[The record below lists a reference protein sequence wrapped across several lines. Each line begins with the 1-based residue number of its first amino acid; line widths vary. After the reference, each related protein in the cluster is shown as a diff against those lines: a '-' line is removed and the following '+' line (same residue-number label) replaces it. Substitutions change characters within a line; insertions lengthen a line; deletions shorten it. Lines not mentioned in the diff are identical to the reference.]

1 MTLVREQTKRR
12 DDGPSPLSPFSRMI
26 ENKLKQR
33 KAVSVTSEKQKE
45 TKKDR
50 GPQKTGKKKKE
61 KSSKYGANAKAKPSK
76 GVKGVAS
83 SRQLLVKSP
92 VRPSKIPI
100 WARPASLTLERRAQP
115 KAPGG
120 VSWSQHRANIKT
132 LYPEQWNPSKKVSR
146 EAMDA
151 IRELHKADPEKY
163 PSWVLAQRFNISPEA
178 ARRILKSK
186 WRISE
191 EEKAAKVVKERK
203 TRAER
208 IQPDKSEEKKTD
220 DEKDKDKKSSTMAT
234 LWSTMSKSKKQQVT
248 QTSYEQPKETIGL
261 LVTEQLETAIARC
274 REQVETLAGIC
285 RARNQKFRDQDFD
298 LENDMYTCLNGLGG
312 GDEAYSPAGILR
324 VTEIFEN
331 PVFFKDGATSSDI
344 AQGGVGDCWFLA
356 ALAIGNGV

>member
-1 MTLVREQTKRR
+1 MGSVRCYAASQVGSKRPTMTLVREQTKRR

-208 IQPDKSEEKKTD
+208 IQRAKE
-220 DEKDKDKKSSTMAT
+220 DEMHQ
-234 LWSTMSKSKKQQVT
+234 MV
-248 QTSYEQPKETIGL
+248 
-261 LVTEQLETAIARC
+261 R
-274 REQVETLAGIC
+274 AGI
-285 RARNQKFRDQDFD
+285 KLKVHPDDQFD
-298 LENDMYTCLNGLGG
+298 L
-312 GDEAYSPAGILR
+312 R
-324 VTEIFEN
+324 
-331 PVFFKDGATSSDI
+331 
-344 AQGGVGDCWFLA
+344 
-356 ALAIGNGV
+356 